1 MATGNEESA
10 ISPEMLARDAHRMQ
24 AFSRHLK
31 ARMIEVAEA
40 LARTEESVAATMD
53 RLAVSHPERAERL
66 KAMSESARKQ
76 AAQARQ
82 WGRDGSHAGGRAGTA
97 SDGRPGPR

>member
-1 MATGNEESA
+1 MATGNEELA
-10 ISPEMLARDAHRMQ
+10 ISPEMLAQDAHRMQ
-24 AFSRHLK
+24 AFSRHLG
-31 ARMIEVAEA
+31 ARVVEVAEA

-76 AAQARQ
+76 AAETRR
-82 WGRDGSHAGGRAGTA
+82 WGRDGSRAGGWTGTA
-97 SDGRPGPR
+97 AGRRPGPR

>member
-1 MATGNEESA
+1 MATGNEELA

-31 ARMIEVAEA
+31 ARLIEVAEA

-53 RLAVSHPERAERL
+53 WLATSHPERAERL

-76 AAQARQ
+76 AVEARR
-82 WGRDGSHAGGRAGTA
+82 WGRDGSRAGGPAGTA
-97 SDGRPGPR
+97 PGHRPGPR